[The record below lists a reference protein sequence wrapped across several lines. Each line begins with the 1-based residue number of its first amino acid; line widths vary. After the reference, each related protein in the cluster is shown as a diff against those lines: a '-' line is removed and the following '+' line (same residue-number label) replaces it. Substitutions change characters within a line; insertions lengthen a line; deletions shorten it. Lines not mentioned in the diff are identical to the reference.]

1 LSDRLR
7 AKKETVRAETRHQL
21 KEDRFSKATIQAA
34 EKTVHW
40 TVEHQSKLIAAA
52 IAVIAVAA
60 IAVGGWYYL
69 NTQDEKASGELSTAV
84 RTFDAPVRPA
94 GMPPQPG
101 SESYASLEER
111 ATAARKQ
118 FQAIVDK
125 YPHTK
130 TADMARY
137 FVGLASAQLNDN
149 AAAERNLQ
157 ETAGSSNKELA
168 ALGKFAL
175 ASVYRAE
182 KKDPQAVDLYRQLA
196 DKPTTTV
203 SKVTAQLELAGLYEA
218 QQKLD
223 EAKKIY
229 DQVQKENPST
239 EAASL
244 AQRRAAALK

>member
-1 LSDRLR
+1 
-7 AKKETVRAETRHQL
+7 VRAETRHQL
-21 KEDRFSKATIQAA
+21 KEDRFSKATIEAA
-34 EKTVHW
+34 ERTVHW
-40 TVEHQSKLIAAA
+40 TVEHQSKLM
-52 IAVIAVAA
+52 VAA
-60 IAVGGWYYL
+60 IAVAIIAAVLGGSWYYL
-69 NTQDEKASGELSTAV
+69 NTQDEKASAELSVAV
-84 RTFDAPVRPA
+84 RTFETPVRPA

-101 SESYASLEER
+101 FNSYASSQER
-111 ATAARKQ
+111 ATEARKQ

-137 FVGLASAQLNDN
+137 FVGLTAAQLNDN

-157 ETAGSSNKELA
+157 QAANSSNKDLA

-175 ASVYRAE
+175 ASLYRSE
-182 KKDPQAVDLYRQLA
+182 NKDSQAVDLYKQLA

-203 SKVTAQLELAGLYEA
+203 SKSTAQLELAGYYESKDKTADAKKLYE
-218 QQKLD
+218 
-223 EAKKIY
+223 
-229 DQVQKENPST
+229 QVQKENPST